1 MIETADLPAPDD
13 RYPVRRALLS
23 VSDKGGLVDFGR
35 RLAALGVDLLSTGG
49 TARALREAG
58 LDVTDVAE
66 VTNFPEILGG
76 RVKSLHPAIHGGVL
90 ARRTSDDDL
99 AELDAHGIGAIDLV
113 VVNLYPFREAV
124 AQADVTDALAAE
136 NVDIGGPGMLRAA
149 AKNFAFVGAVVDP
162 GSYDAVAEE
171 LEENGG
177 TLGMETRRRL
187 AGAAFAHTADYDA
200 AIAAYFAGGVDGGHA
215 GGAGDV
221 QTPQQGAST
230 GADGGGG
237 AASVGGA
244 DDLPATLAI
253 DLPRAD
259 TLRYGENPH
268 QAAALYG
275 DPDVRYE
282 VLHGKALSYNNLLDL
297 TAAFDLVAEFD
308 AAPPTVAILK
318 HTNPCGVSQADGLE
332 AAYHK
337 AFATDRQSP
346 FGGIVVVNRPLDRA
360 TAEAIDAVFTE
371 LVIAPDYEDGVLG
384 FLEEKKNRRLIR
396 MAPRPA
402 RPDVVLR
409 TVAGGVL
416 AQTPDGPLAPAAEL
430 RAGWSVPTERSPTER
445 EWADLDFAW
454 RVCKHVKS
462 NAIVYARDGATLG
475 VGAGQMSRIDA
486 SEIAVAKG
494 AKSGLDFAGC
504 VVASDAFFPFAD
516 GLEAAADAGAVAA
529 VQPGGS
535 VRDGEVI
542 AAADARGLAMVFTG
556 RRHFRH

>member
-13 RYPVRRALLS
+13 RAPVRRALLS
-23 VSDKGGLVDFGR
+23 VSDKSGLAELGR
-35 RLAALGVDLLSTGG
+35 RLAALGVELLSTGG
-49 TARALREAG
+49 TARALRDAG
-58 LDVTDVAE
+58 LDVTDVAD
-66 VTNFPEILGG
+66 VTGFPEILGG
-76 RVKSLHPAIHGGVL
+76 RVKSLHPRVHGGIL
-90 ARRTSDDDL
+90 ARRTSAADL
-99 AELDAHGIGAIDLV
+99 AELDEHGIGAIDLV

-124 AQADVTDALAAE
+124 ASADVTDALAAE

-162 GSYDAVAEE
+162 GDYDAVAQE
-171 LEENGG
+171 LEDHGG
-177 TLGMETRRRL
+177 TLGLATRRRL
-187 AGAAFAHTADYDA
+187 AHAAFAHTADYDA
-200 AIAAYFAGGVDGGHA
+200 AIAAYFAGG
-215 GGAGDV
+215 
-221 QTPQQGAST
+221 
-230 GADGGGG
+230 ADSEGG
-237 AASVGGA
+237 AATGGA
-244 DDLPATLAI
+244 EDDAAAPLPDALFL
-253 DLPRAD
+253 DLPRAEA
-259 TLRYGENPH
+259 LRYGENPH

-275 DPDVRYE
+275 DPAARYE
-282 VLHGKALSYNNLLDL
+282 ALHGKALSYNNLLDL
-297 TAAFDLVAEFD
+297 TAALDLIAEFD

-318 HTNPCGVSQADGLE
+318 HTNPCGVGQAAGGLE

-371 LVIAPDYEDGVLG
+371 IVIAPAFEDGVLA
-384 FLEEKKNRRLIR
+384 FLEQKKNRRLVR
-396 MAPRPA
+396 ALPRPA
-402 RPDVVLR
+402 RPAPVLR
-409 TVAGGVL
+409 SVAGGVL
-416 AQTPDGPLAPAAEL
+416 AQAPDGPLAPAAEL
-430 RAGWSVPTERSPTER
+430 RDAWSVPTERAPTER

-486 SEIAVAKG
+486 SEVAVAKG

-516 GLEAAADAGAVAA
+516 GLEAAAEAGAVAA

-535 VRDGEVI
+535 VRDDEVV
-542 AAADARGLAMVFTG
+542 AAADARGLAMAFTG

>member
-1 MIETADLPAPDD
+1 MIETADLPAPPD
-13 RYPVRRALLS
+13 RAPVCRALLS
-23 VSDKGGLVDFGR
+23 VSDKARLADFGR
-35 RLAALGVDLLSTGG
+35 RLAALGVELLSTGG

-66 VTNFPEILGG
+66 VTGFPEILSG
-76 RVKSLHPAIHGGVL
+76 RVKSLHPRVHGGIL
-90 ARRTSDDDL
+90 ARRTSPDDL
-99 AELDAHGIGAIDLV
+99 AELDEHGIGAIDLV

-124 AQADVTDALAAE
+124 AQADATDALAAE

-162 GSYDAVAEE
+162 GDYDAVASE
-171 LEENGG
+171 LEANGG
-177 TLGMETRRRL
+177 TLGMATRRRL

-200 AIAAYFAGGVDGGHA
+200 AIAAYFAGGAA
-215 GGAGDV
+215 GAEET
-221 QTPQQGAST
+221 QTPQRGAST
-230 GADGGGG
+230 GANDAGGGR
-237 AASVGGA
+237 GGA
-244 DDLPATLAI
+244 DDLPATLVV

-268 QAAALYG
+268 QAATLYG
-275 DPDVRYE
+275 TPDAAYE

-297 TAAFDLVAEFD
+297 TAALDLIGEFD

-318 HTNPCGVSQADGLE
+318 HTNPCGVGQAEGLE
-332 AAYHK
+332 VAYHK

-346 FGGIVVVNRPLDRA
+346 FGGIVIVNRPLDRA
-360 TAEAIDAVFTE
+360 TAEAVDAVFTE
-371 LVIAPDYEDGVLG
+371 LVIAPEFEDGVLG
-384 FLEEKKNRRLIR
+384 FLEQKKNRRLVR
-396 MAPRPA
+396 ALPRPA
-402 RPDVVLR
+402 RAGVALR

-416 AQTPDGPLAPAAEL
+416 AQTPDAPLAPAEEL
-430 RAGWSVPTERSPTER
+430 RAGWSVPTERAPSER

-516 GLEAAADAGAVAA
+516 GLEAAAEAGAVAA

-535 VRDGEVI
+535 VRDDEVI
-542 AAADARGLAMVFTG
+542 AAADARGMAMAFTG